1 MQYTVSNT
9 EEYFKALPEE
19 RKAGFEKLYL
29 TIKANLPTGFSEHNS
44 YGHVG
49 FVVPFSFYAIGY
61 HCDSTQPLPF
71 IGLASQKN
79 HIAIYHMG
87 IYMNQEVLDWFTN
100 EFKNHSKKK
109 LDMGKS
115 CIRFKKVEDIPYDL
129 IAELATKFTVEEYVN
144 LYESLLKS
152 KK

>member
-9 EEYFKALPEE
+9 EEYFNALPEE

-29 TIKANLPTGFSEHNS
+29 TIKANLPAGFSEHIS

-49 FVVPFSFYAIGY
+49 FVVPFSIYAKGY

-87 IYMNQEVLDWFTN
+87 IYMNQEVLDWFTT

-115 CIRFKKVEDIPYDL
+115 CIRFKKVDDIPYDL